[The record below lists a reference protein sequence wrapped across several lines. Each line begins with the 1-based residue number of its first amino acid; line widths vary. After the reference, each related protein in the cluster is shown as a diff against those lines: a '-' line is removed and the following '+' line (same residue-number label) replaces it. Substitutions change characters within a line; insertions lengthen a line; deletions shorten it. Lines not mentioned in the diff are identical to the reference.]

1 MIKILLVED
10 NPGDVRLLEELF
22 KDVNNFPV
30 EIRNA
35 ARLGVAFANLR
46 QESFDIILLDLTLPD
61 SKGLETLTSMLENA
75 PDLPIILLTGMHDE
89 SLGIEALKQGAQDY
103 LLKGEVDSNLI
114 VRSIRY
120 AIERKH
126 LLVEMEKAREFE
138 QHLAYH
144 DVLTNL
150 PNRLLFFD
158 RLKQALTHT
167 KRYSGFLAV
176 LFLDL
181 DGFKS
186 INDTMGHVTGDRL
199 LQLVAQR
206 LKKCTRESDTIARL
220 GGDEFTILL
229 KGVKNTEDVTTVAQ
243 KIQKSITKPFAIN
256 NRDFYV
262 TSSIGV
268 SIYPFDGDDAET
280 LLQKADFAMYKAK
293 SSGKNNYHLFNDS
306 NDSSAA
312 KRLTMETE
320 LRNAIEND
328 DLVVHYQPQVNLL
341 TGKMIGGEALIR
353 WQHPSK
359 GLIMPMHFIP
369 LAEESGLIVSLGEW
383 ILGKAC
389 HHNKIWQDA
398 GCEILPISIN
408 LSARQFREIRLPDT
422 ISDML
427 EKTALPP
434 HSLMLEITES
444 NAMQDVDFT
453 IETLQKLKN
462 LGVKIALDDFG
473 AGYSSLN
480 YLRRFP
486 VDLLKIDKSFVDEV
500 PAEQDDAS
508 IIAAIVA
515 LARTLGLQVIAEG
528 VEEKEQIDFLRSIH
542 CNYIQGYFYSRPI
555 EEQKFRNI
563 LLSGEKFPLAKSEAV
578 TMNAV

>member
-10 NPGDVRLLEELF
+10 NPGDVRILEELF
-22 KDVNNFPV
+22 KDVHNFPV
-30 EIRNA
+30 EIRNTV
-35 ARLGVAFANLR
+35 RLGDAFEYLR
-46 QESFDIILLDLTLPD
+46 QERFDIILLDLTLPD
-61 SKGLETLTSMLENA
+61 SKGLETLTSMLEYA

-158 RLKQALTHT
+158 RLKQALTYT
-167 KRYSGFLAV
+167 KRYSGFLGV

-206 LKKCTRESDTIARL
+206 LKRCTRESDTIARL

-229 KGVKNTEDVTTVAQ
+229 KGVKTTEDVTTVAQ

-262 TSSIGV
+262 TSSVGV

-341 TGKMIGGEALIR
+341 TGRMIGGEALIR
-353 WQHPSK
+353 WQHPTK
-359 GLIMPMHFIP
+359 GLIMPMDFIP

-398 GCEILPISIN
+398 GCEIFPVSIN

-422 ISDML
+422 ISSML

-528 VEEKEQIDFLRSIH
+528 VEEKEQIDFLRSIQ

-555 EEQKFRNI
+555 EEKKFRRI
-563 LLSGEKFPLAKSEAV
+563 LLSGEKFPLAETEPV
-578 TMNAV
+578 TMNVV